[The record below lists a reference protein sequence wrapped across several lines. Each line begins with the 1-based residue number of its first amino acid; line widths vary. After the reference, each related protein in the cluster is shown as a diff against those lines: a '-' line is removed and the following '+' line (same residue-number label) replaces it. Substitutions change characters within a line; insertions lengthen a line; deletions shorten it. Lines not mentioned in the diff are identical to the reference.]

1 MRLGF
6 YPKLAWES
14 ICKNKRLYLPYILTC
29 IGMVMM
35 HYIIA
40 FLSGTPA
47 LDSMP
52 GSRTIGR
59 TLGMASWI
67 VALFATFFLFYSN
80 SFLTRRRK
88 KEFGLYNILGM
99 GKWNISKILFWESL
113 IVAVISLVTGL
124 FAGALLSKLF
134 ELGLVNMMTGQV
146 SYEFTVLPD
155 TMAAT
160 ATFFTGIFVLLFLN
174 SLRQISLS
182 NPMELLRSESTGEK
196 PPKANWLF
204 GLVGVVILI
213 AAYYIALTIGDPV
226 TALALFFV
234 AVGMVVV
241 ATYLLFGSGS
251 VILCRLLQKNKRYY
265 YKANH
270 FVSVSSMTYRMKR
283 NGAGLASICI
293 LLTMVLVM
301 LSSTAALYIGTED
314 VIRIRYPKD
323 INMKLS
329 MQDIEYV
336 GDETLDL
343 FRDKVQ
349 TVLDENNA
357 EMKTVTDYRVGYTEG
372 ILTDGSFY
380 NDEEAMR
387 TFNYDTASEAVLLY
401 MVPLSDYNRVMGENE
416 TLGDGEVLIYPFRT
430 EYTYPTFQMNGGEVY
445 TVKSVVDDWV
455 HNGNA
460 AMTII
465 PTVFVFVEDLD
476 AFTVTDRARI
486 DSTGYS
492 QVRFDWMY
500 AFDLN
505 VSAEKQ
511 IEICHLIK
519 QTDWMRGLEYDDIVY
534 SADIEGQEDERAGFY
549 YLFGGLFYVGILL
562 SIVFL
567 LAAVLIIY
575 YKQVSEGYEDQ
586 NRFEIMQK
594 VGMTKK
600 DIRKSIN
607 SQMLTVFYLPLL
619 TAGVHLCFALPVI
632 QKLLLLFN
640 LQNTALLIG
649 TTAVCL
655 LVFGILYALV
665 YKITSN
671 AYFAIVSGA
680 KSRYFC

>member
-14 ICKNKRLYLPYILTC
+14 IRKNKRLYLPYILTC

-47 LDSMP
+47 LDSML
-52 GSRTIGR
+52 GARTISNAM
-59 TLGMASWI
+59 GMASWI
-67 VALFATFFLFYSN
+67 VALFAVFFLFYSN

-99 GKWNISKILFWESL
+99 GKWNLSKILFWESL
-113 IVAVISLVTGL
+113 IVAGISLVAGL
-124 FAGALLSKLF
+124 AAGVGLSKLF

-146 SYEFTVLPD
+146 SYDFIVFPD
-155 TMAAT
+155 TMAGT
-160 ATFFTGIFVLLFLN
+160 AIIFTGIFVLLFLN

-182 NPMELLRSESTGEK
+182 NPMELLRSENTGEK

-204 GLVGVVILI
+204 GLAGAVLLI
-213 AAYYIALTIGDPV
+213 AAYYIALTIEDPV
-226 TALALFFV
+226 TALAIFFV
-234 AVGMVVV
+234 AVAMVVV

-314 VIRIRYPKD
+314 VIHVRFPKD
-323 INMKLS
+323 INMKLQ
-329 MQDIEYV
+329 MQDMKYTA
-336 GDETLDL
+336 DETRDL
-343 FRDKVQ
+343 FRDKVWAI
-349 TVLDENNA
+349 LEENNVQ
-357 EMKTVTDYRVGYTEG
+357 MLNLTDYCVGYTEG

-380 NDEEAMR
+380 NDEEMMDN
-387 TFNYDTASEAVLLY
+387 FNFDTASEAALLY
-401 MVPLSDYNRVMGENE
+401 IVPLADYNRIMGKNE
-416 TLGDGEVLIYPFRT
+416 TLADGEVLIYPFRT
-430 EYTYPTFQMNGGEVY
+430 EYTDATFQMNGGEVY

-455 HNGNA
+455 YNGNA
-460 AMTII
+460 AMVII
-465 PTVFVFVEDLD
+465 PSFFVFVEDLE
-476 AFTVTDRARI
+476 AFIAADGADSGSDRNPRVRI
-486 DSTGYS
+486 D
-492 QVRFDWMY
+492 WIY

-505 VSAEKQ
+505 VSAGEQ
-511 IEICHLIK
+511 IEIYHQIR
-519 QTDWMRGLEYDDIVY
+519 QTDWMRGLEYADIVY
-534 SADIEGQEDERAGFY
+534 SGDVESQENERAGLY
-549 YLFGGLFYVGILL
+549 YLFGGLLYLGILL

-594 VGMTKK
+594 VGMTKRE
-600 DIRKSIN
+600 IRRSIN

-649 TTAVCL
+649 TTAVCF
-655 LVFGILYALV
+655 LVFGALYALV

-680 KSRYFC
+680 KER